1 VTGGFTK
8 DPGNEV
14 FGRLIAVR
22 RAALGLSQEALAA
35 RMETSKRNVA
45 GIENGVPPRLEML
58 ERLGAA
64 LAPEPATHPAWR
76 SLGGRW
82 RWGVLA
88 IAVLV
93 PALVILNGQAGEG
106 GGGASAERLPRAES
120 PAPTDP
126 APVVRV
132 YTRAKPGS
140 EIQRVGQAQ
149 RRTAHSTTGA
159 GPRQGQS
166 PGTGGSH
173 WGSAPETTLRPTSPA
188 TPAPPPSGAA
198 PPQPSGSGSP
208 SAPLNPTG
216 KPEGTP
222 GNGPG
227 GGESGGGNG
236 TGAGNGPGGTGPPGQ
251 IR

>member
-1 VTGGFTK
+1 MTGGFTK
-8 DPGNEV
+8 DQGNEV

-64 LAPEPATHPAWR
+64 LVPEPTTHPAWR
-76 SLGGRW
+76 PLGGRL
-82 RWGVLA
+82 RWGGLA
-88 IAVLV
+88 IAILV
-93 PALVILNGQAGEG
+93 PALVILNGHGGEG
-106 GGGASAERLPRAES
+106 DGGASAERLPRAES
-120 PAPTDP
+120 PAPTVP

-140 EIQRVGQAQ
+140 ETRREAQAQ
-149 RRTAHSTTGA
+149 TTNARSTKGA
-159 GPRQGQS
+159 APRQEQS
-166 PGTGGSH
+166 PATGEDH
-173 WGSAPETTLRPTSPA
+173 WGSAPETTLKPTSPA
-188 TPAPPPSGAA
+188 TPAPPPSGAVS
-198 PPQPSGSGSP
+198 PQPSGSGSP
-208 SAPLNPTG
+208 PPPLKPTG

-227 GGESGGGNG
+227 GGSGGGNG
-236 TGAGNGPGGTGPPGQ
+236 TGGGNGPGGTGPPGQ
-251 IR
+251 NR